1 MNNRSDETLLLGSV
15 EEIVVRVG
23 KPKRRSAKSQEI
35 AAPTETL
42 SVDSQLHDFTAR
54 AIPVKQRRTNST
66 TPKKRRKVDGRAKER
81 AKANR
86 QS

>member
-35 AAPTETL
+35 AAPNETL
-42 SVDSQLHDFTAR
+42 GVDSQLHEFVAQ
-54 AIPVKQRRTNST
+54 AI
-66 TPKKRRKVDGRAKER
+66 TPKKRRKLASVSKQRPETQPKKLRATGAR
-81 AKANR
+81 
-86 QS
+86 